1 MSRAENIGDS
11 NASNDNIGV
20 KVLIKELNSIREFKT
35 KIEPK
40 FDNLEEVI
48 FIGKSKS
55 SIENVND
62 NADFVISLLKSRI
75 TSLKS

>member
-20 KVLIKELNSIREFKT
+20 KVLIKELNSIREFQT

-40 FDNLEEVI
+40 LDNLEDVI

>member
-20 KVLIKELNSIREFKT
+20 KVLIKELNSIREFQT
-35 KIEPK
+35 KIEPRL
-40 FDNLEEVI
+40 DNLEEVI

>member
-20 KVLIKELNSIREFKT
+20 KVLIKELNSVREFQT
-35 KIEPK
+35 MIEPK
-40 FDNLEEVI
+40 LDNLEEVI

>member
-20 KVLIKELNSIREFKT
+20 KVLIKKLNSVREFQT

-40 FDNLEEVI
+40 LDNLEEVI

>member
-20 KVLIKELNSIREFKT
+20 KVLIKELNSIREFQT

-40 FDNLEEVI
+40 LDNLEEVI

>member
-11 NASNDNIGV
+11 NASNYNIGV
-20 KVLIKELNSIREFKT
+20 KVLIKELNSIREFQT

-40 FDNLEEVI
+40 LDNLEEVI

>member
-35 KIEPK
+35 KIEPT

>member
-20 KVLIKELNSIREFKT
+20 KVLIKELNSIREFQT
-35 KIEPK
+35 MIEPRL
-40 FDNLEEVI
+40 DNLEEVI

>member
-20 KVLIKELNSIREFKT
+20 KVLIKELNSVREFQT

-40 FDNLEEVI
+40 LDNLEEVI